1 MQIKIGLIGNMRR
14 KLNVGAVISLL
25 MVSSAQTYAATVA
38 EAIMPT
44 GTLNISGKILDKG
57 CTLEAKDLVIQL
69 KPVVATAF
77 TAIGDLGP
85 KSDPVNFNLTGCPA
99 NSTLTFTVAGTRGVA
114 VMTFATAT
122 ESTNS
127 SGLDFILYGPTSPTG
142 YIFPNTPISLTTD
155 SSGNYAGTISA
166 QLRSNVAAPTAGKVD
181 TTLTYTLAY
190 N

>member
-1 MQIKIGLIGNMRR
+1 MVRTGTI
-14 KLNVGAVISLL
+14 VSLL
-25 MVSSAQTYAATVA
+25 MMSSVQTNAATIA
-38 EAIMPT
+38 GAAMPS

-57 CTLEAKDLVIQL
+57 CTLEAKDLIIQL
-69 KPVVATAF
+69 KPVVATEF
-77 TAIGDLGP
+77 TAIADLGP

-99 NSTLTFTVAGTRGVA
+99 NSTLSFTVAGTRGTA
-114 VMTFATAT
+114 IMTFATAT

-127 SGLDFILYGPTSPTG
+127 TGLDFILYGPTSPTG

-155 SSGNYAGTISA
+155 SSGNYTGTISA